1 MKIHQNK
8 IYYITLRA
16 ADGSD
21 LVTNQP
27 VKFADE
33 PSFFIISNGM
43 GFKKIWQSEFSVTYC
58 LVSCSDLSSIAVTDH
73 E

>member
-1 MKIHQNK
+1 MNIPKNR

-21 LVTNQP
+21 IVTDQP
-27 VKFADE
+27 VRFNGE
-33 PSFFIISNGM
+33 PYHFLVLKGL
-43 GFKKIWQSEFSVTYC
+43 GFKKIWESGISAAYSQ
-58 LVSCSDLSSIAVTDH
+58 VSYSDLSSIAVTDH

>member
-1 MKIHQNK
+1 MNIPKNR

-21 LVTNQP
+21 IVTNQP
-27 VKFADE
+27 VRFDGE
-33 PSFFIISNGM
+33 PYHFLTLKGL
-43 GFKKIWQSEFSVTYC
+43 GFKKIWESDTSAAYSQISY
-58 LVSCSDLSSIAVTDH
+58 SDLSSIAVIDH